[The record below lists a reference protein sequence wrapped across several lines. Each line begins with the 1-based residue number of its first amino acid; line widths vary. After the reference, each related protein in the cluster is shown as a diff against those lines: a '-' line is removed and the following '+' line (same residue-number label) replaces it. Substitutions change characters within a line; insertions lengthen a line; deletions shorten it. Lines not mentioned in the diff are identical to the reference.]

1 MPCDKIAQTFKGNFM
16 TQEDAIFKKLDIHT
30 GDIHDLKTGH
40 SNLMYRVVHLEK
52 SKDEILLTM
61 AANRAEINKE
71 LAALSAK
78 QDTLLAENYR
88 AQGAAN
94 AVRWTQT
101 AIQIVVG
108 LSAVVAIFGK
118 FPS

>member
-1 MPCDKIAQTFKGNFM
+1 M
-16 TQEDAIFKKLDIHT
+16 TVETEAIFKKLDIHT

-40 SNLMYRVVHLEK
+40 SNLMFRVVHLEK

-61 AANRAEINKE
+61 AANRAEMNKE
-71 LAALSAK
+71 LASLSQK

-101 AIQIVVG
+101 GIQIIVG
-108 LSAVVAIFGK
+108 LAAVAAIIGK
-118 FPS
+118 FSS